1 MPIEMCSSPLNK
13 NVVFQHKCSAAQDQL
28 ISDNIKKLLEQE
40 VIQMSPFEAGQI
52 ISPIFLREKS
62 DGSHRLILNLK
73 NLNKDVVKHRF
84 KMETFHSILNLV
96 QKDCFMSSI
105 DLKSAYYSVPIADD
119 HSKFLKFTFKG
130 VTYKFVVLPNGYTQG
145 PRKFTKLCRVPI
157 ASLRTRGH
165 IVAIY
170 IDDIFIT
177 ASTFELCLHSVFEVI
192 KLFDDLGF
200 YIHFDKSVLTPTTVL
215 TVLGFVSNSVSMT
228 VTLTDEKKSNTI
240 AFCKTILRRE
250 LSTIRQVASLL
261 GKLTSSF
268 PAVQY
273 GPLHYRHLEQDKYN
287 ALLQCKGNF
296 DSKMKL
302 SREARED
309 LKWWIHTLPNCS
321 KRIDNGKITDT
332 IYSDASNFAWG
343 AVYKNQSTGGA
354 WLPNELDFHINS
366 KELLAGYFGLKAL
379 FKKTSSH
386 VRMFCDNTTAVQC
399 INKMGS
405 CRSPSCDRIVKL
417 IWEWARENNNFI
429 TAAYIPGV
437 ENVTADE
444 ESRSS
449 HNEDLEWMLDT
460 NLFLECITTLGYKV
474 FKVIS

>member
-1 MPIEMCSSPLNK
+1 
-13 NVVFQHKCSAAQDQL
+13 
-28 ISDNIKKLLEQE
+28 
-40 VIQMSPFEAGQI
+40 
-52 ISPIFLREKS
+52 
-62 DGSHRLILNLK
+62 
-73 NLNKDVVKHRF
+73 
-84 KMETFHSILNLV
+84 
-96 QKDCFMSSI
+96 
-105 DLKSAYYSVPIADD
+105 
-119 HSKFLKFTFKG
+119 
-130 VTYKFVVLPNGYTQG
+130 
-145 PRKFTKLCRVPI
+145 
-157 ASLRTRGH
+157 
-165 IVAIY
+165 
-170 IDDIFIT
+170 
-177 ASTFELCLHSVFEVI
+177 
-192 KLFDDLGF
+192 
-200 YIHFDKSVLTPTTVL
+200 
-215 TVLGFVSNSVSMT
+215 
-228 VTLTDEKKSNTI
+228 
-240 AFCKTILRRE
+240 
-250 LSTIRQVASLL
+250 
-261 GKLTSSF
+261 
-268 PAVQY
+268 
-273 GPLHYRHLEQDKYN
+273 
-287 ALLQCKGNF
+287 
-296 DSKMKL
+296 MKL

-460 NLFLECITTLGYKV
+460 NLFLECITTLGYRVKV
-474 FKVIS
+474 DLFASRLNHQLDAYYSYYPDPDALGVDAFTINWSNIRFYMFPPFCLIAKCLHKVIHDKAKGIIVVPNWPNQIWYSLLMYLLEQTPILLPSSKHTLRHPLQPGLSHPIWRRLDMLVCLISGSNWGKTVTPKRPSTSFRCLGEEAR